1 MTPDK
6 FADRYTL
13 LVKVSSYFVNITL
26 TKKFARQ
33 RLLIILYKV
42 GNKREWAVND
52 KQINPSQKVKRKS
65 FCCPL

>member
-1 MTPDK
+1 MVRTYDDKKKTQNIFGEMNMTPDK

-33 RLLIILYKV
+33 RLLITLYKV
-42 GNKREWAVND
+42 GNKRE
-52 KQINPSQKVKRKS
+52 
-65 FCCPL
+65 